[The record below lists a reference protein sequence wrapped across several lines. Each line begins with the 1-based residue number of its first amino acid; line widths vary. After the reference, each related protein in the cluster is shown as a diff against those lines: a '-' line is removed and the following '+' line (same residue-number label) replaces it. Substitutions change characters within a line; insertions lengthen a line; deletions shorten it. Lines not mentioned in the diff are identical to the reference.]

1 MSPVYIGAFIPIILF
16 LVTGV
21 ILVTLIYYKSRE
33 KQMMIEKG
41 LSPEE
46 MSKFLERK
54 GRLSPYTMLKIG
66 IVTIFFGLGL
76 GFGMMV
82 EEYSGADYAVPLFLF
97 TLTGLGFV
105 ISFFVVEKL
114 EKQKTKIDKYNS

>member
-1 MSPVYIGAFIPIILF
+1 MAPSIISVFITIILF

-21 ILVTLIYYKSRE
+21 IIVTLIYYHSRE

-46 MSKFLERK
+46 MSKFLEKKR
-54 GRLSPYTMLKIG
+54 RYSPYTMLKIG
-66 IVTIFFGLGL
+66 IVTIFFGLGIGL
-76 GFGMMV
+76 GMMV
-82 EEYSGADYAVPLFLF
+82 EESSGADYAVPLFLF

-105 ISFFVVEKL
+105 IAFFATEKL
-114 EKQKTKIDKYNS
+114 EKQKKNEELV

>member
-1 MSPVYIGAFIPIILF
+1 MAPVYIGAFIPIILF